1 MQPFRP
7 EVAARLGELAPPL
20 LDRLDAMTDRMV
32 GILTRTDSAYAAQP
46 PAVLVELHASIR
58 ANLERGV
65 RTLVCGGDDGG
76 HAALAAAREVGR
88 RRAVQGMPLET
99 VLRAYRLGGQVTW
112 EELRRAAQDADA
124 PGDSDL
130 LLEVAGSVWHVN
142 DLQCAALAEAY
153 RCEERR
159 LAGIDDQARQQV
171 LDGLLSGR
179 GGDPVFVRTAA
190 ELLALPLDGRLVCA
204 VAPPDDAGGPTLTA
218 PAARLLKRGVRSV
231 WGWRFGAQVGV
242 VALGNRGAGEV
253 AEWLAELTEGPV
265 GLSAVVEGAATIA
278 AAWRLADTAA
288 RTLPAGSRQVVP
300 IDERLPEALLIS
312 APEIAARLVEQTL
325 GRVLELPRDECE
337 LLLGTLAAVLAADG
351 SPTRAADALY
361 CHRNTVMHR
370 LRRIEQLTGR
380 AVTDPRTRLLWQ
392 LALLGAE
399 HRRPAERYCR

>member
-7 EVAARLGELAPPL
+7 QVAARLAELAPPL
-20 LDRLDAMTDRMV
+20 LDRLDAMADRMA
-32 GILTRTDSAYAAQP
+32 GILTRTESTYAAQS
-46 PAVLVELHASIR
+46 PAVLAELHASIR
-58 ANLERGV
+58 ENLERGV
-65 RTLVCGGDDGG
+65 RTLVAGGDDGG
-76 HAALAAAREVGR
+76 EAALDAAREVGR

-112 EELRRAAQDADA
+112 EELRRAAQEADA
-124 PGDSDL
+124 PGDSEL

-142 DLQCAALAEAY
+142 DRQCAALAEAY

-179 GGDPVFVRTAA
+179 GDDPVFVRAAA
-190 ELLALPLDGRLVCA
+190 ELLALPLDGRLVCV
-204 VAPPDDAGGPTLTA
+204 VAPPDGAGA
-218 PAARLLKRGVRSV
+218 PMLSAPGARLLKRGVRSV

-242 VALGNRGAGEV
+242 VALGNRGAGEL
-253 AEWLAELTEGPV
+253 ADWLAELAEGPV
-265 GLSAVVEGAATIA
+265 GLSAVVEGAAAIA

-288 RTLPAGSRQVVP
+288 RTLPPGSRAVAP

-312 APEIAARLVEQTL
+312 APEIADRLVEQTL
-325 GRVLELPRDECE
+325 GRVLALPGDECE

-380 AVTDPRTRLLWQ
+380 SATDPRARLLWQ
-392 LALLGAE
+392 LALLGTG
-399 HRRPAERYCR
+399 HRRPAERHCR